1 MYITEMQKKIEKI
14 FFDSDI
20 IASEF
25 VALNTRFY
33 WEIILVIGFQYV
45 NKQL

>member
-1 MYITEMQKKIEKI
+1 MFFQSIPNCMQITEMQKKIEKI

-33 WEIILVIGFQYV
+33 
-45 NKQL
+45 